1 MTMFLHVLIATVF
14 VLTTPALALAC
25 AVCGTS
31 GIENNSWAYFAM
43 TMVLSGLPLGMIGG
57 VVFWVYR
64 RAVKAEGGE
73 RNEVAVPAASDL
85 AGR

>member
-1 MTMFLHVLIATVF
+1 MTFTRVLIATLF
-14 VLTTPALALAC
+14 VLAAPAAAFAC

-43 TMVLSGLPLGMIGG
+43 TMVLSGLPLAMIGG

-64 RAVKAEGGE
+64 RASEADDQDAPDTH
-73 RNEVAVPAASDL
+73 RH
-85 AGR
+85 